1 MSEKTFFIADTHF
14 GDEAIIRYEN
24 RPFQDIQVMECQLVK
39 NWNEVVRPED
49 RIFVLGDFA
58 KGDKAEL
65 TRLCRCLN
73 GKKTLILGNH
83 DTQTPEWYRECGF
96 DEASAWPIILK
107 AFGFCPMNRC
117 MSMKICLMP
126 IFTGMFMETPSTK
139 TLVANPCVFVLNVSA
154 IGQLPLK
161 IYGEKCWAVK

>member
-1 MSEKTFFIADTHF
+1 MILRRRSGIGSA
-14 GDEAIIRYEN
+14 
-24 RPFQDIQVMECQLVK
+24 V
-39 NWNEVVRPED
+39 
-49 RIFVLGDFA
+49 
-58 KGDKAEL
+58 L
-65 TRLCRCLN
+65 TRPVHGRL
-73 GKKTLILGNH
+73 
-83 DTQTPEWYRECGF
+83 F
-96 DEASAWPIILK
+96 LK

-161 IYGEKCWAVK
+161 IYGEKCWAVKW